1 MNRNIL
7 VLLLLG
13 LIVIVIEVLSVG
25 VDFSL
30 TSILDIT
37 LIVVGITALH
47 FGKIIGGT
55 FGAKFK
61 MVFFGFVL
69 LIFGHALET
78 VLFSLQLISQD
89 MGEVLHRILV
99 LVGFACITLGFYQ
112 IKKSAQESI
121 G

>member
-1 MNRNIL
+1 MNRNIW

-13 LIVIVIEVLSVG
+13 LIIIVIEALSVG

-30 TSILDIT
+30 TSILDVA
-37 LIVVGITALH
+37 LIVVGIVTLH

-69 LIFGHALET
+69 LVFGHALET
-78 VLFSLQLISQD
+78 ILFSLRLINQD
-89 MGEVLHRILV
+89 TGEALHRILV
-99 LVGFACITLGFYQ
+99 LTGFICITIGFYQ
-112 IKKSAQESI
+112 IKKSTQESI